1 MTAGQGE
8 YGGRKIREGTV
19 VSDKMEKTVV
29 VAVHS
34 SIRHRLYKK
43 TIRRVKKY
51 MAHDENETAKT
62 GDLVRIVESAPVSK
76 HKRWR
81 VAEVLT
87 RIELPEIAPEAIDS
101 TLVEDLAAP
110 IAPPVAAAVAVAAE
124 EMEAVQADAPPE
136 ALEQTST
143 AEEVTPS
150 EPEVPPMTEEEPV
163 QADAPP
169 EALEQEAAPS
179 EPEVPPVAEVEPVQA
194 DAGPE
199 ATEAGE

>member
-1 MTAGQGE
+1 MTAAQNQ

-51 MAHDENETAKT
+51 MAHDEQETART

-76 HKRWR
+76 RKRWR

-87 RIELPEIAPEAIDS
+87 RVELPDIAPEAIDS
-101 TLVEDLAAP
+101 TLVEELTEKTA
-110 IAPPVAAAVAVAAE
+110 PVAAPAAVVEEAAPVPPMEDE
-124 EMEAVQADAPPE
+124 EVVQASAPEE
-136 ALEQTST
+136 ALEPVDTS
-143 AEEVTPS
+143 AEVAPT
-150 EPEVPPMTEEEPV
+150 EPEVPPMAEEEPV
-163 QADAPP
+163 QADA
-169 EALEQEAAPS
+169 A
-179 EPEVPPVAEVEPVQA
+179 
-194 DAGPE
+194 PE
-199 ATEAGE
+199 ATEEGR

>member
-1 MTAGQGE
+1 MTAAQNQ

-34 SIRHRLYKK
+34 SIRHPLYKK
-43 TIRRVKKY
+43 TIRRVRKY
-51 MAHDENETAKT
+51 MAHDEEETART

-101 TLVEDLAAP
+101 TLVEELTAP
-110 IAPPVAAAVAVAAE
+110 IAPPVTAAPSVEEVPEEPSAE
-124 EMEAVQADAPPE
+124 PIAEMEVVQADAPPE
-136 ALEQTST
+136 ALEQVNPVAEGEST
-143 AEEVTPS
+143 
-150 EPEVPPMTEEEPV
+150 EPEIPPMTEEEPV
-163 QADAPP
+163 QADA
-169 EALEQEAAPS
+169 A
-179 EPEVPPVAEVEPVQA
+179 
-194 DAGPE
+194 PE
-199 ATEAGE
+199 ATEEGR